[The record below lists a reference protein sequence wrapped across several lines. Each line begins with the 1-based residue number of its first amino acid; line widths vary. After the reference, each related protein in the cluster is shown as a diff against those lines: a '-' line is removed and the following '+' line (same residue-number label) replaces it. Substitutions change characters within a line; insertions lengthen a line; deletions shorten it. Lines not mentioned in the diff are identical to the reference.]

1 MKSFS
6 LRQLNVS
13 IAEGKRIT
21 YNKESAIIFLKKKS
35 KDSMETFKRYSS
47 IYDQFNNI
55 KDYESEISVL
65 ENYIDF
71 KIINK
76 CLEIGAGTGTYASH
90 VSKLLKLNNSMKTD
104 THMTLVD
111 PSSSML
117 QVAKKKQ
124 YFVSTDFIIN
134 DFLSI
139 SMNSPKLFAN
149 YDLIYSLFHVVS
161 YIPDSQLYFILNSV
175 AQNQKSGS
183 YFVFDFWDSMAVQLH
198 PPSKSERT
206 IQGFNRI
213 FRKRQIKKSK
223 SRLKRIAY
231 PKQIYSSLHSSLA
244 YEINFVFFDIGKI
257 TQKKIFEETHC
268 MYAHRYHEIREIL
281 KPFYKII
288 ASLDLVTGDD
298 YSGKSYGRTLIL
310 ERL

>member
-6 LRQLNVS
+6 SRQPNVS

-21 YNKESAIIFLKKKS
+21 YNKESAIIFLKKMS
-35 KDSMETFKRYSS
+35 KDSMETFERYSL
-47 IYDQFNNI
+47 IYDQFNSI
-55 KDYESEISVL
+55 KDYKSEISVL

-71 KIINK
+71 RRIKK
-76 CLEIGAGTGTYASH
+76 CLEIGAGTGTYARH

-111 PSSSML
+111 PSRSML

-139 SMNSPKLFAN
+139 SMSSPKLFAN

-175 AQNQKSGS
+175 AKNQKSGS
-183 YFVFDFWDSMAVQLH
+183 YFAFDFWDSMAVNLH
-198 PPSKSERT
+198 PPSKTERIT
-206 IQGFNRI
+206 
-213 FRKRQIKKSK
+213 
-223 SRLKRIAY
+223 
-231 PKQIYSSLHSSLA
+231 H
-244 YEINFVFFDIGKI
+244 EIN
-257 TQKKIFEETHC
+257 QIFTKNDKEN
-268 MYAHRYHEIREIL
+268 
-281 KPFYKII
+281 
-288 ASLDLVTGDD
+288 
-298 YSGKSYGRTLIL
+298 KSHL
-310 ERL
+310 